1 MDKNTCRRNLMKLN
15 REELKS
21 KLRKQ
26 CHWGFTNLCKAEMI
40 NLLLLLPRTEEEVK
54 SQDEDPLEVLNPRK
68 KDLMKI
74 CEERKIKYFTSM
86 TKHQMIEVLKWN
98 DEDPSVTV
106 HPDIEK
112 RAIEYQKKY
121 HRAKLC
127 PLEKKQAPR
136 RDDLRKICK
145 ERKIKYATCMT
156 KQQMIE
162 VLKWNDEDSS
172 VNVHP
177 DVQKRLQERIND
189 PDQIEKSIRRRMK
202 NCSMAVLERW
212 YNKQNEATLHM
223 IERIKVNRRRRASI

>member
-26 CHWGFTNLCKAEMI
+26 CHCQCLSKPEII
-40 NLLLLLPRTEEEVK
+40 NLLIPRRKGEVK

-74 CEERKIKYFTSM
+74 CEERKIKYATCM

-98 DEDPSVTV
+98 DEDSNVTV

-121 HRAKLC
+121 HRAKSC
-127 PLEKKQAPR
+127 FLEKKQAPR

-145 ERKIKYATCMT
+145 ERKIKYAKCMT

-177 DVQKRLQERIND
+177 DVKKRELE
-189 PDQIEKSIRRRMK
+189 RRRTK
-202 NCSMAVLERW
+202 NC
-212 YNKQNEATLHM
+212 
-223 IERIKVNRRRRASI
+223 

>member
-26 CHWGFTNLCKAEMI
+26 CHCQCLSKPEII
-40 NLLLLLPRTEEEVK
+40 NLLIPRRKGEVK
-54 SQDEDPLEVLNPRK
+54 SQDEDPLKVSNPRK

-74 CEERKIKYFTSM
+74 CEERKIKYVTSM

-98 DEDPSVTV
+98 DEDPSVTI

-112 RAIEYQKKY
+112 RAIKYQKN
-121 HRAKLC
+121 
-127 PLEKKQAPR
+127 LEKKQAPR

-177 DVQKRLQERIND
+177 DVQKRLQEYKND
-189 PDQIEKSIRRRMK
+189 PDQIEKSVRRRMK
-202 NCSMAVLERW
+202 NCSKEVLERLID
-212 YNKQNEATLHM
+212 EARTQ
-223 IERIKVNRRRRASI
+223 ING